1 MKQTEILLTIKLHQ
15 ELFIDPKRVRLLK
28 EIKECGS
35 INQAAK
41 NAKVCLLYTSPSPRD
56 S

>member
-41 NAKVCLLYTSPSPRD
+41 NAKVSYKSA
-56 S
+56 

>member
-41 NAKVCLLYTSPSPRD
+41 KRQSKLQKCLGSP
-56 S
+56 

>member
-1 MKQTEILLTIKLHQ
+1 MKTTEILLTIKLHQ

-28 EIKECGS
+28 AIQECGS

-41 NAKVCLLYTSPSPRD
+41 NAKVS
-56 S
+56 

>member
-1 MKQTEILLTIKLHQ
+1 MKQTEILLTVKLHQ

-41 NAKVCLLYTSPSPRD
+41 MPMSVIKVLGITLKR
-56 S
+56 

>member
-28 EIKECGS
+28 KL
-35 INQAAK
+35 K
-41 NAKVCLLYTSPSPRD
+41 NVAQSTKQPKTLK
-56 S
+56 

>member
-28 EIKECGS
+28 EIKRMRL
-35 INQAAK
+35 NQ
-41 NAKVCLLYTSPSPRD
+41 PSGQKTLKLSYKSAWDRP
-56 S
+56 

>member
-28 EIKECGS
+28 R
-35 INQAAK
+35 N
-41 NAKVCLLYTSPSPRD
+41 
-56 S
+56 